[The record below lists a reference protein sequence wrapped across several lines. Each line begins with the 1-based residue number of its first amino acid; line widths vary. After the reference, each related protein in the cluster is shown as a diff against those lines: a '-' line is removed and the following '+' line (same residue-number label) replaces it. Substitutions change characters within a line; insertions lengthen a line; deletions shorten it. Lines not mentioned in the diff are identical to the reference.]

1 MFQSVIK
8 RGQVAARAE
17 IGDDLDK
24 AFLHACIIGETA
36 AAITLLH
43 LGANPNVEN
52 GHALYA
58 SATDGNDNIVR
69 ELIYYGVT
77 KDNKTWMLA
86 KEAAKKLGYEN
97 VVACMS

>member
-36 AAITLLH
+36 AAIT
-43 LGANPNVEN
+43 
-52 GHALYA
+52 
-58 SATDGNDNIVR
+58 
-69 ELIYYGVT
+69 
-77 KDNKTWMLA
+77 
-86 KEAAKKLGYEN
+86 
-97 VVACMS
+97 